1 MRLIEADVSGL
12 RTAIVRLRSLGA
24 QCRYTLLPILPLG
37 EQGYIDELK
46 REIEQHDVLLGETFD
61 HPLEAEMT
69 KDYAKLAASPHIK
82 LTLSRAVLDSAANS
96 GKEVAN
102 IGAAADDFAAGR
114 KLRQHWMVRLIRRVM
129 LTWVGWF
136 GDRMDLFNSFYTV
149 NRGASWAF
157 YALRRQSIQSNL
169 QRFHETVVDRPISIA
184 VLVALDRMPVV
195 THHLIERH
203 YFDAYQ
209 TGWVTVF
216 RWATPGVPHARA
228 WTEAMSRRLERP
240 RPIADPESGD
250 RAFVKARFKAR
261 RERWILIN
269 TTRGLFQLLLRA
281 GIGTAIAAAIYF
293 GWLSFKTLPYRWED
307 MDWNDD
313 GRVTLGEFLKVG
325 GTDIRRVVRNQQLC
339 VEVFSRQDGSILK
352 SRCSP

>member
-1 MRLIEADVSGL
+1 MRLIEADVSGV

-24 QCRYTLLPILPLG
+24 RCTYTLVPMLPVC

-46 REIEQHDVLLGETFD
+46 REIERHDVLLCETFD
-61 HPLEAEMT
+61 HPLDARMT
-69 KDYAKLAASPHIK
+69 EEYAKLAASPRIK
-82 LTLSRAVLDSAANS
+82 LILSRAVLGVAVNA
-96 GKEVAN
+96 GKEVTN
-102 IGAAADDFAAGR
+102 IGASAEDFGTGSEF
-114 KLRQHWMVRLIRRVM
+114 RQHWMVRLIRRVI
-129 LTWVGWF
+129 LTWVGWV
-136 GDRMDLFNSFYTV
+136 GDRMDLLNNLYAV
-149 NRGASWAF
+149 DRGASREF
-157 YALRRQSIQSNL
+157 HALRRRSLQANL

-184 VLVALDRMPVV
+184 VLVALDRMTVV

-203 YFDAYQ
+203 YFDGFQ
-209 TGWVTVF
+209 TRWVTVF
-216 RWATPGVPHARA
+216 RWATPGVPRARA
-228 WTEAMSRRLERP
+228 WTEALSRRSERKHT
-240 RPIADPESGD
+240 IADPESGD

-281 GIGTAIAAAIYF
+281 GIGAAIAATIYF

-325 GTDIRRVVRNQQLC
+325 GTDIREVVRNQQLC
-339 VEVFSRQDGSILK
+339 VEVFSRQDGNILK
-352 SRCSP
+352 SHCYP